1 MHRLQHQLWT
11 SAQHG
16 HGKFFRT
23 RLLILTPDEVAKYI
37 DQLDQEAN
45 KIRSESI
52 KMSWHMRGGMTYD
65 QVMQLS
71 SAERH
76 MIADMVKDH
85 METTSKTKLPYF

>member
-1 MHRLQHQLWT
+1 MHRLWNQLWT

>member
-1 MHRLQHQLWT
+1 MHCLRQQLRT
-11 SAQHG
+11 GAQHG